1 MDASE
6 VAREVGPEE
15 VDVVG
20 AVLLLWLCES
30 DDAFASAGGASIGA
44 FTGALGKK
52 KIIFAL

>member
-1 MDASE
+1 